1 MTARTVVADILLG
14 LAAALVLGSS
24 VGVLVM
30 RDVYQKIH
38 FVTPAAL
45 VAPLAV
51 GLAVLVQSGAT
62 IVTAQTWL
70 TLLFVVIAGPVLAH
84 ATIRAARIRE
94 TGDWRSG
101 RGGASSQPSSR
112 RAGPGGS
119 RS

>member
-1 MTARTVVADILLG
+1 VTARTVGADLLLG
-14 LAAALVLGSS
+14 LAIALVLGSS

-45 VAPLAV
+45 VAPLVV
-51 GLAVLVQSGAT
+51 GLAVLVQSGID

-70 TLLFVVIAGPVLAH
+70 VLLFVAIAGPVLAH
-84 ATIRAARIRE
+84 ATIRAARIRDK
-94 TGDWRSG
+94 GDWRSG
-101 RGGASSQPSSR
+101 RGEASSQASSR
-112 RAGPGGS
+112 RAGSGGS